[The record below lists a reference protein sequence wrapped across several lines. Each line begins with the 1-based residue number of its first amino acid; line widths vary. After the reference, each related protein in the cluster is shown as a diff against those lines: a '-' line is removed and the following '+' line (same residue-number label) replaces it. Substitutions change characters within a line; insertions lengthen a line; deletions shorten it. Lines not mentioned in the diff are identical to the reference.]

1 MTSFGIGLLL
11 AIGSAVLAPAL
22 PPDEGVGDPIARS
35 RAVTAFFD
43 YTAQCYD
50 HCNEL
55 DLHISRIEPSCA
67 CGSAWSDDETSR
79 LMEKA
84 LTYFRRLDCGS
95 SAECAAAWTKMWDEV
110 DLDKAVQ

>member
-1 MTSFGIGLLL
+1 MNGLGLTLLL
-11 AIGSAVLAPAL
+11 ALGSTILAPPL

-35 RAVTAFFD
+35 RAVTEYFE

-50 HCNEL
+50 HCNDV
-55 DLHISRIEPSCA
+55 DLHIARIEPQCS

-84 LTYFRRLDCGS
+84 LTYFRRLDCKS
-95 SAECAAAWTKMWDEV
+95 SADCAAAWTRMWDEV